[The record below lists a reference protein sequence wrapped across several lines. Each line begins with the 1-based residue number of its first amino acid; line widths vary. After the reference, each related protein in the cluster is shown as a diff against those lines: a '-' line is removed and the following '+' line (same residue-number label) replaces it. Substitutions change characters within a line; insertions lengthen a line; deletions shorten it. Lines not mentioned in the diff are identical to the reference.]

1 MSGEREQGTI
11 KMYSAERGFG
21 FIARHSGDDVFV
33 SRITV
38 ERSGVGELSP
48 GDAISFTIRRTDRGL
63 QAENL
68 QRLISG
74 AVVGALHERIVGQ
87 PLNGRPADLPS
98 GRIDASYLRD
108 GYFELSDGKRYL
120 RPHLLDTQAIEV
132 AQALGAAGMKLSQLR
147 RFLYRARGINR
158 QLEYTRDFQAIIA
171 EIYALKRDVAYQVGR
186 RIVPEQFQQ
195 FINRNIELAVAD
207 AESFQRGFLRHLESV
222 VAYFVYYV
230 RE

>member
-1 MSGEREQGTI
+1 MEREQGTI

-21 FIARHSGDDVFV
+21 FIARQGADDVFV
-33 SRITV
+33 SRVVV
-38 ERSGVGELSP
+38 ERAGLSDLSI
-48 GDAISFTIRRTDRGL
+48 GDVVSFTTRRTERGV

-68 QRLISG
+68 QRL
-74 AVVGALHERIVGQ
+74 VGGVAAGTLHERSVGQ
-87 PLNGRPADLPS
+87 AGGMRAAEQAGARLDTG
-98 GRIDASYLRD
+98 YLRE
-108 GYFELSDGKRYL
+108 GYFEQAGGKRYL
-120 RPHLLDTQAIEV
+120 RPHLLDMEAIEV
-132 AQALGAAGMKLSQLR
+132 AQALGATGMKLSQLR
-147 RFLYRARGINR
+147 RCLYRARGINR
-158 QLEYTRDFQAIIA
+158 QLEYTRDFQSILP

-186 RIVPEQFQQ
+186 KIVPDQFQQ